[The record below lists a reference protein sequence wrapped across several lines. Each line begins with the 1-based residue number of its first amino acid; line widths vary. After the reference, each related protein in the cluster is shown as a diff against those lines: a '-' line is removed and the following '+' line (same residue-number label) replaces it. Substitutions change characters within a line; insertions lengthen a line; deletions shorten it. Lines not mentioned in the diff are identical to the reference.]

1 MFGIFQS
8 LVGTLRK
15 DKNGKGRKRSGNRRV
30 RRIAN
35 PQRMPLDMKPDTPKI
50 RTQKKEARRRKGLR
64 TAAMMVM
71 GMSLVALGNTAVQ
84 ETLFKNPRFSLRQV
98 YVDTTGMLTPTRI
111 IGATGLVD
119 GVNLLTVNLRDVRER
134 VQRLPGVR
142 TATVQRDFDGKLEI
156 TVRQRK
162 PIAWV
167 RSEYMHWTPR
177 SPAHGMLVDDEGIA
191 IPAESI
197 TEDMLSLPEI
207 NVDTIRQADAGCAIA
222 DEKFAIAL
230 RLTKELLKR
239 QNQGGA
245 TLKSVETSKKYAI
258 IASFFD
264 GAQTTFSI
272 DNFEAQLQRYDAV
285 FAQSRGQKFEIEKLN
300 IIAPHVATV
309 ALKSN
314 ASSEPEPEVTS
325 PKAKVPAPQA
335 PRPSTG
341 KSSKSKGSKASPNTR
356 TSSKSHK

>member
-8 LVGTLRK
+8 LFGMFRK
-15 DKNGKGRKRSGNRRV
+15 EKNGKGRNRSGNRRV

-35 PQRMPLDMKPDTPKI
+35 PQRLPLDMKPDTPKI
-50 RTQKKEARRRKGLR
+50 RTQKKEERRRKGLR

-142 TATVQRDFDGKLEI
+142 SATVQRDFDGKLEI
-156 TVRQRK
+156 TVQQRK

-167 RSEYMHWTPR
+167 KSEYMHWTPR
-177 SPAHGMLVDDEGIA
+177 SPAHGMLVDEEGIA

-197 TEDMLSLPEI
+197 TEAMLSLPEI
-207 NVDTIRQADAGCAIA
+207 SVDTLRQGDAGCAIA

-239 QNQGGA
+239 QAQGGA
-245 TLKSVETSKKYAI
+245 NLKSVETSKKYAI

-264 GAQTTFSI
+264 GAQTTFSV

-285 FAQSRGQKFEIEKLN
+285 FAQSRGQKFEIEKIN
-300 IIAPHVATV
+300 IIAEHVAPV
-309 ALKSN
+309 AFKPSQ
-314 ASSEPEPEVTS
+314 EPEPEAAPEKTKSS
-325 PKAKVPAPQA
+325 PPAS
-335 PRPSTG
+335 PRSGTG
-341 KSSKSKGSKASPNTR
+341 KNTKSKSTNGSPTTR